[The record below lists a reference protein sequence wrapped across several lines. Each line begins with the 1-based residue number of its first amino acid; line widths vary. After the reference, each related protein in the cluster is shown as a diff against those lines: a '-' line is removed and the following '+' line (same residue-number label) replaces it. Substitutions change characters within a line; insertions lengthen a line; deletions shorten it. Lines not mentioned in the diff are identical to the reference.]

1 MHKRNIDL
9 YSFVFRTMRSHSND
23 VQWVHV
29 LRILYRSVAIQSIL
43 TVEALLEQIFT
54 QSVEVAQQLL
64 CALED
69 AAMALGKAVI
79 CKSYDRRS
87 MLALP
92 TESVV
97 QIDGTPI
104 LSHYDIRLALILSRS
119 IFIAGL
125 NNSTEGAMFTT
136 FFYITYLWIIFSI

>member
-1 MHKRNIDL
+1 
-9 YSFVFRTMRSHSND
+9 MRSHSND

-97 QIDGTPI
+97 LIDGAPI
-104 LSHYDIRLALILSRS
+104 ISHYDIRLALVLSRS